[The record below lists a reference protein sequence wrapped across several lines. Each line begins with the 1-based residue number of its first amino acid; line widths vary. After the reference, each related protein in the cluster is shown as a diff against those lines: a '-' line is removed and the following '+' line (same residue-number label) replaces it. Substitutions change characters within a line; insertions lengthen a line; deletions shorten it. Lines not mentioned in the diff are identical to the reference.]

1 MMIMIIIHNKKYTL
15 MIRGGVR
22 GNLSFIYSDDEPTLD
37 KKAFNKIACLFF
49 FAINPPKKIDAHASC

>member
-1 MMIMIIIHNKKYTL
+1 

-37 KKAFNKIACLFF
+37 KKAFNEIACHFF
-49 FAINPPKKIDAHASC
+49 FAMYPPKKIDAHASC